1 MSNKARKLNIRHT
14 YFKQRLNKAHIR
26 PKKAH
31 QQSSW
36 TSSRG
41 HPRNGN
47 RRRPRPRDAT
57 PERVAARRAPP
68 LHPPFGGEEAGGAKE
83 GGYGGLRGL
92 GPPWDKKVGFEA
104 LARGFA
110 CCLHITS
117 KGEPP
122 AYCLSL
128 CRRSSGHGMLHIS
141 HMQRQRVL
149 AQRSYVP
156 LMRGPSQRLVEHAV
170 RVCVY
175 RHVDR

>member
-1 MSNKARKLNIRHT
+1 MVVLTEIQA
-14 YFKQRLNKAHIR
+14 
-26 PKKAH
+26 PK
-31 QQSSW
+31 
-36 TSSRG
+36 SRSD
-41 HPRNGN
+41 P
-47 RRRPRPRDAT
+47 PSPL
-57 PERVAARRAPP
+57 P

-110 CCLHITS
+110 CCLHVAS

-128 CRRSSGHGMLHIS
+128 CRRSSGHGILHIYIA
-141 HMQRQRVL
+141 HAAAAGPGPVAYVL
-149 AQRSYVP
+149 LV
-156 LMRGPSQRLVEHAV
+156 RGPSQGLVDPAI

-175 RHVDR
+175 RRVVR

>member
-1 MSNKARKLNIRHT
+1 MLTHLEISNKAQIQCQIKLANSIYDTHISNNVSIKLTSGPKR
-14 YFKQRLNKAHIR
+14 RINKVHGLHHAG
-26 PKKAH
+26 
-31 QQSSW
+31 
-36 TSSRG
+36 T
-41 HPRNGN
+41 RNGN

-141 HMQRQRVL
+141 HMQRLRVL
-149 AQRSYVP
+149 A
-156 LMRGPSQRLVEHAV
+156 
-170 RVCVY
+170 
-175 RHVDR
+175 

>member
-117 KGEPP
+117 KGEPLLI
-122 AYCLSL
+122 ASRC
-128 CRRSSGHGMLHIS
+128 
-141 HMQRQRVL
+141 V
-149 AQRSYVP
+149 
-156 LMRGPSQRLVEHAV
+156 AV
-170 RVCVY
+170 RRGTACCIFRTCSGCGSSPSGVMYFWCLGLAKG
-175 RHVDR
+175 

>member
-1 MSNKARKLNIRHT
+1 MMPDLSPARCDHLKTVSVRTRNTSALLVSFTPPIIGEHFLYIAVWTRKRPPVHVRCAIC
-14 YFKQRLNKAHIR
+14 KKRLTSAH
-26 PKKAH
+26 
-31 QQSSW
+31 
-36 TSSRG
+36 
-41 HPRNGN
+41 
-47 RRRPRPRDAT
+47 
-57 PERVAARRAPP
+57 
-68 LHPPFGGEEAGGAKE
+68 L
-83 GGYGGLRGL
+83 GL
-92 GPPWDKKVGFEA
+92 GPPWEKKVGFDA

-156 LMRGPSQRLVEHAV
+156 LMRGPSQGLVEHAV
-170 RVCVY
+170 RVCVH
-175 RHVDR
+175 RHVVRWYGIL

>member
-1 MSNKARKLNIRHT
+1 MPDPDGSMFAWPQVPTLDCCLRLLLSMFHCTHSCASKYGMVHTLSGMPSRACVSISNKA
-14 YFKQRLNKAHIR
+14 KQCPNKARIKL
-26 PKKAH
+26 PKKA
-31 QQSSW
+31 Q
-36 TSSRG
+36 T
-41 HPRNGN
+41 
-47 RRRPRPRDAT
+47 
-57 PERVAARRAPP
+57 
-68 LHPPFGGEEAGGAKE
+68 KE
-83 GGYGGLRGL
+83 GVCVDLRGL
-92 GPPWDKKVGFEA
+92 GPPWKKKVGFDA

-149 AQRSYVP
+149 AQLRMYCWCSA
-156 LMRGPSQRLVEHAV
+156 PSQGLVEPAV
-170 RVCVY
+170 RVYVY